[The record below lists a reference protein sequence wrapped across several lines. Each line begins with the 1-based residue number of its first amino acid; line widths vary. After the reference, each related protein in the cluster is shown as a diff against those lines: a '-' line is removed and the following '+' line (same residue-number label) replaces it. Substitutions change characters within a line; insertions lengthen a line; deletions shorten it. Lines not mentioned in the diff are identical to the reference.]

1 MSEIVTSYVTV
12 SCDGSGC
19 DKTITFLHTQES
31 AKQAFADNVWL
42 NATRTVK
49 TMDGRTFIY
58 CSDECEAKGVGTG
71 AHNKQVIVQPQSPN
85 AAELEAQAAA
95 RAAQATKALKTG
107 QGKVT
112 LE

>member
-12 SCDGSGC
+12 SCDSAEC
-19 DKTITFLHTQES
+19 EHTITFLHTQEN
-31 AKQAFADNVWL
+31 AKQAFAE
-42 NATRTVK
+42 NAWMNAVRTVQ
-49 TMDGRTFIY
+49 TIDGRKFVY
-58 CSDECEAKGVGTG
+58 CSDECEAKGTGTG
-71 AHNKQVIVQPQSPN
+71 AHNKQVIVQPQGPN